1 LTKERTGNVLT
12 AEDLKL
18 QVAFGS
24 LASCLLTEYMA
35 ISGGDDWYDHA
46 RRLELVNPLWFA
58 VFLVY
63 HIFLFLAFL
72 NVVTGVFC
80 QGAIEGA
87 YHDQTIVIE
96 NQMEYAERYAE
107 RLRGL
112 FHDMD
117 ADGSGAITIDELE
130 NHLQNQDV
138 KAYFASLDIDPSD
151 TWTLFSLLDAD
162 GTTEIQLEEFIIG
175 CLRLKGSAKAVDM
188 VRVGYENQYM
198 SKQLQSIEKQVFNC
212 MQMMKKKDE
221 LDLVQES
228 DSLQRLSVVQDI
240 EDFPAHNGAQLD
252 RHNTH
257 VNL

>member
-1 LTKERTGNVLT
+1 
-12 AEDLKL
+12 L
-18 QVAFGS
+18 QSSFGS
-24 LASCLLTEYMA
+24 LVSCLLTEYMA
-35 ISGGDDWYDHA
+35 ISGGDDWFHTA
-46 RRLELVNPLWFA
+46 RLLEVVNPLWFPI
-58 VFLVY
+58 FLVF
-63 HIFLFLAFL
+63 HVFLFLAFL

-117 ADGSGAITIDELE
+117 ADASGAITIDELE

-162 GTTEIQLEEFIIG
+162 GSNEIQLEEFIIG
-175 CLRLKGSAKAVDM
+175 CLRLKGGAKAVDM
-188 VRVGYENQYM
+188 IRVGYENQYM
-198 SKQLQSIEKQVFNC
+198 SKQLQSIEKQLSNC
-212 MQMMKKKDE
+212 VQMIQKQSSE
-221 LDLVQES
+221 LDLVQK
-228 DSLQRLSVVQDI
+228 SVSFPRHSFMQDI
-240 EDFPAHNGAQLD
+240 EGNFAHSGKQMD
-252 RHNTH
+252 RPDKRL
-257 VNL
+257 NL